1 MNQDKFLDT
10 KNLME
15 LVNNSPQILGEMVI
29 QGKFPEQTS
38 LTEYLKRLVAEKG
51 ITVSD
56 VVRISLLSKSYVYQV
71 FSGERAPLRDTLL
84 RIGISMSCTIDE
96 MQHLLT
102 LGQMGIL
109 YPKVRRDVAILC
121 CISQGLSLVETDEF
135 LNEIGERSLL

>member
-10 KNLME
+10 KNLMD
-15 LVNNSPQILGEMVI
+15 LVNNSPQMLGEMVI

-38 LTEYLKRLVAEKG
+38 LTEYLKKLIAEKG

-135 LNEIGERSLL
+135 LNEIDERSLL